1 MKTQSIDPI
10 DLINMK
16 LEQLTALLNVGMCED
31 FTTYNDKIQI
41 SYLWAC
47 SDLADEIKDTFQ
59 ALDNQGKV
67 KA

>member
-1 MKTQSIDPI
+1 MKTKNIDPV

-16 LEQLTALLNVGMCED
+16 LEHLTALLNVGMCED
-31 FTTYNDKIQI
+31 FTTYSDKIQM

-47 SDLADEIKDTFQ
+47 SSLADEIKTTFQ
-59 ALDNQGKV
+59 HLDNQGKV